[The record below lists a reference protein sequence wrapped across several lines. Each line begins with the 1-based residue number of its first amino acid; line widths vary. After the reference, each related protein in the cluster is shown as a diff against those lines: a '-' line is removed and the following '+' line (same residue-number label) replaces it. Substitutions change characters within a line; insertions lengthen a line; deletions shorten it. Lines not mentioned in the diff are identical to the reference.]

1 MQYEV
6 PFDQQQQN
14 SPKKKK
20 KSKHKSKTILGA
32 LEEKTQK
39 SNNIKTKQ

>member
-14 SPKKKK
+14 SPKKKRK
-20 KSKHKSKTILGA
+20 KKASIKAKQFWVHLKKKHKNQT
-32 LEEKTQK
+32 T
-39 SNNIKTKQ
+39 